1 MRASRFLLS
10 LATTACVFG
19 AIAAGCGG
27 STNNSS
33 SPGDSGS
40 GSDVTMEAAMEAAPE
55 AAKEAAPEAAPEAAA
70 EAESD
75 ACVPDADITK
85 IAVPD
90 ASFGDAGATAATC
103 VACFE
108 AACGKGPN
116 NIIDQCNAN
125 CACVAG
131 FEGLTQCLAQGKSL
145 LTCGGM
151 FAGASGGI
159 ITNPIM
165 QLSCAF
171 GCAVPSICGVSLPTG
186 GDSGMMGDGS
196 SGDGSSGDG
205 TAD

>member
-75 ACVPDADITK
+75 ACTPDADITK
-85 IAVPD
+85 LMVPD
-90 ASFGDAGATAATC
+90 AAFGDAGATAATC
-103 VACFE
+103 LSCFE
-108 AACGKGPN
+108 TACPQIIAA
-116 NIIDQCNAN
+116 CNAN
-125 CACVAG
+125 CTCVSG
-131 FEGLTQCLAQGKSL
+131 FETFGQCLGQGKSL
-145 LTCGGM
+145 ITCGSA
-151 FAGASGGI
+151 FAGNSGGI
-159 ITNPIM
+159 VTNPLM
-165 QLSCAF
+165 QLACAI
-171 GCAVPSICGVSLPTG
+171 GCATPSICGVSIPTG